1 MPDVPRRQRLNQESV
16 LDAAQLLA
24 DRDGLADL
32 TMRRLAAEVGVEAM
46 SLYHH
51 FRNKDALLDALADRV
66 FAQLPPPPLGPG
78 AWRAFAEHVAR
89 DLWSAFEAHPWAAG
103 LIVSRPQ
110 GPALQA
116 WLRQFGEALE
126 NAGWRRSNVRSLIW
140 LLQVYVIGAAILESD
155 TGSAARSAGLD
166 VLPPDLR
173 RYVEHDPGREFGRGL
188 TALLEGA
195 EARFSPA
202 SS

>member
-1 MPDVPRRQRLNQESV
+1 MPDTQRQKLTQESV
-16 LDAAQLLA
+16 LDAAQLVA
-24 DRDGLADL
+24 DRDGLTAL

-66 FAQLPPPPLGPG
+66 FAELRAPPSARGE
-78 AWRAFAEHVAR
+78 WRPFAERAAR

-110 GPALQA
+110 GPALQD
-116 WLRQFGEALE
+116 WVRQFAAALE
-126 NAGWRRSNVRSLIW
+126 HAGWRRTDVRSLIW
-140 LLQVYVIGAAILESD
+140 LLQVYVLGAAILESD
-155 TGSAARSAGLD
+155 AGSADHTAGLD
-166 VLPPDLR
+166 ALPPDVR
-173 RYVEHDPGREFGRGL
+173 RYVDHDPRREFGRGL
-188 TALLEGA
+188 TALLDGA
-195 EARFSPA
+195 QARFAPT